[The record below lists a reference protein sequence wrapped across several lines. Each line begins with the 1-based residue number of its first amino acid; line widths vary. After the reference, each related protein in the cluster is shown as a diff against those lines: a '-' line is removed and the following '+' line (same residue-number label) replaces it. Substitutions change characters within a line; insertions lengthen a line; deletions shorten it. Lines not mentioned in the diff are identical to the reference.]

1 VKSGQYSK
9 WLVPVVIVLNVGF
22 SVGLII
28 AMKNGMI
35 EPTRLIDRWFDF
47 TGTELIV
54 MGGIT
59 GVKVGKDIFVGL
71 FDALKEKYKKRN
83 E

>member
-1 VKSGQYSK
+1 MKQKFSK
-9 WLVPVVIVLNVGF
+9 WLVPVVILLNVGF
-22 SVGLII
+22 SVGLIL

-59 GVKVGKDIFVGL
+59 GAKVTRDIFMKL
-71 FDALKEKYKKRN
+71 FDMLKEKYKKRD